1 MDNQREFHTHE
12 FFDYMGWATDE
23 MGKDYERIRTRS
35 HQDPGIPVDQEEA
48 DWAGVFRNWLPPY
61 FQVETKGRILSHNGE
76 ASPQVDVLILS
87 PAYPKKLRDRKYYL
101 AGGVAAAF
109 ECKQALQ
116 SQHIEKAVQN
126 AAAIKRLLP
135 EQGGSP
141 YKELQAPLIYGL
153 LARSHSWK
161 SDESSPTRMVQDQLK
176 AGDARFTKHPR
187 EMIDCVCV
195 SDLGAWFGG
204 KWPRSWQFNP
214 AEPDN
219 PPKILTTF
227 VEHSYTSHMKVRGFT
242 PIGALLTYLFR
253 FLAWEYP
260 DMRRL
265 SRYLRVPG
273 LSGEGVGNVREW
285 PIDIYSEQA
294 RGPITRSP
302 LDSAPWSEWSTGPLP

>member
-1 MDNQREFHTHE
+1 MANQREFHTHE

-23 MGKDYERIRTRS
+23 MGKDYGRMRTRS
-35 HQDPGIPVDQEEA
+35 QQDPGIAGEPDEEH
-48 DWAGVFRNWLPPY
+48 WAGVLRNWLPPY

-76 ASPQVDVLILS
+76 ASPQVDVLILT
-87 PAYPKKLRDRKYYL
+87 PACPKKLRERKYYL

-109 ECKQALQ
+109 ECKQTLQ
-116 SQHIEKAVQN
+116 PQHIEKAVQN
-126 AAAIKRLLP
+126 AVSIKRLLP
-135 EQGGSP
+135 PQGGSP

-153 LARSHSWK
+153 LSHSHSWK
-161 SDESSPTRMVQDQLK
+161 SEASSAPRNVQDHLK

-195 SDLGAWFGG
+195 SDLGAWFGM
-204 KWPRSWQFNP
+204 KWPRSGQFNLQDP
-214 AEPDN
+214 NN

-227 VEHSYTSHMKVRGFT
+227 LELSYTSHAKVRGFT
-242 PIGALLTYLFR
+242 PIGAFLTYLFR

-265 SRYLRVPG
+265 SRYLTVPG
-273 LSGEGVGNVREW
+273 LTGEGIRDVREW

-294 RGPITRSP
+294 RNAIVNSP
-302 LDSAPWSEWSTGPLP
+302 LESAHWSEWSLGPLP